1 VDGKTKNAE
10 NRGIMRVLHLI
21 AGTVLALGAPVVA
34 AAATPVSPPNGATVG
49 SVHPVLRWSL
59 APGEGSSAIES
70 ATSPAIL
77 VSGFYPEN
85 IVARA
90 VLAST
95 ATDWSPGIA
104 LFAGAYYW
112 HVQTHDARFFNFS
125 WSSVSSF
132 TVPVSLNIASIRA
145 LVYRA
150 HRGFT
155 FRVNYSTNVRS
166 QVVRVQVFRRG
177 RQVWASSRTKTL
189 PFPTDAGT
197 EFLTWAL
204 PPRIKRG
211 ARLAVV
217 ATLSGSG
224 YVSRRVIAVNAP

>member
-1 VDGKTKNAE
+1 VDSRTDNAE
-10 NRGIMRVLHLI
+10 NRGIRRVLYLI
-21 AGTVLALGAPVVA
+21 AGTAVALAAPVVA
-34 AAATPVSPPNGATVG
+34 GAATPVSPPNGATVG

-59 APGEGSSAIES
+59 APGEVSSAIES
-70 ATSPAIL
+70 ATSPATM

-90 VLAST
+90 ALASS
-95 ATDWSPGIA
+95 ATDWSPGIV
-104 LFAGAYYW
+104 LFAGTYYW
-112 HVQTHDARFFNFS
+112 HVQTHDVRFFNFF
-125 WSSVSSF
+125 WSAVSSF
-132 TVPVSLNIASIRA
+132 TVPVSLNIVSIRT

-150 HRGFT
+150 LRGLT
-155 FRVNYSTNVRS
+155 FRVNYSTDVRS

-197 EFLTWAL
+197 EFFTWAL

-224 YVSRRVIAVNAP
+224 YVSRRAIAVNAP